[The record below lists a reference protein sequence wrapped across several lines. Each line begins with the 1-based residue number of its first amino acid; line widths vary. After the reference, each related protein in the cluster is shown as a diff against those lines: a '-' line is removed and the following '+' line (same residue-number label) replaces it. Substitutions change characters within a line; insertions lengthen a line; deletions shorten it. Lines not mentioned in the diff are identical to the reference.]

1 MRTSLS
7 LRNHCLTRP
16 GLTVVEV
23 LFAMVI
29 ILGGLVGVAAMIPY
43 AGRQAEESYKITQA
57 LAAGDSALAQFN
69 SSSVLRP
76 RSDAPWLYISEQGSR
91 FATPSLNQFYV
102 NEYNSR
108 LLPPFTFP
116 ATPLAQAVLQNNV
129 IGMGICI
136 DPLFWGYQTTL
147 AGSGNFAKTR
157 FPFYTDVMPNS
168 YDPLGGGGT
177 FFTPRL
183 RRISLYDPS
192 SPISSPTVPP
202 RWLRLP
208 AAIQLATVGGGD
220 LIQAKPEVDRSSAPL
235 RGEYIDSTGAL
246 IQSPTS
252 ASSVSWLATLTP
264 VDETPVIHRELLTGP
279 PTSLAPFVFA
289 PENFNLAVVVFSKRD
304 VRDLNLDPVAGIAA
318 TGILPASER
327 IGFLNGAGGAPLSE
341 WNAGSFDITIEADS
355 KFDSRIKIGDWLML
369 SRTTT
374 VQVNQQIPSAFA
386 DSFRQRHKWYRVI
399 GVNGDSS
406 FPREVRVAGEPWS
419 WTRHEQNILAGGRP
433 GPPLAWPTTAVTLL
447 KNVIQVHER
456 TVNLSLD

>member
-1 MRTSLS
+1 MSTILS
-7 LRNHCLTRP
+7 PRNHFIPRL

-57 LAAGDSALAQFN
+57 IAAGESALAQFN

-76 RSDAPWLYISEQGSR
+76 RHDAPWLYISEQGAR
-91 FATPSLNQFYV
+91 LATPSLTEFYV

-108 LLPPFTFP
+108 LQAPYIAPT
-116 ATPLAQAVLQNNV
+116 TPLAQAVLQNNV

-136 DPLFWGYQTTL
+136 DPLFWGYQTNI

-157 FPFYTDVMPNS
+157 FPFYTEMMPGN
-168 YDPLGGGGT
+168 YDPLGSGSA

-192 SPISSPTVPP
+192 SPFASPSVPP

-220 LIQAKPEVDRSSAPL
+220 LIQANPEVDRSSAPL

-252 ASSVSWLATLTP
+252 AASVSWLATLTP
-264 VDETPVIHRELLTGP
+264 VDETPVINRELLTGST
-279 PTSLAPFVFA
+279 TSLVFA

-304 VRDLNLDPVAGIAA
+304 VRDLNLDPATGIAA
-318 TGILPASER
+318 TGVLPVSER
-327 IGFLNGAGGAPLSE
+327 IGFLNGSGGAPLLE
-341 WNAGSFDITIEADS
+341 WNAGSFDILIEADS
-355 KFDSRIKIGDWLML
+355 KVDPRIKIGDWLML

-374 VQVNQQIPSAFA
+374 VQVNQQVPFAFA

-399 GVNGDSS
+399 GVSGDSS

-419 WTRHEQNILAGGRP
+419 WTRHEQSILAAGR
-433 GPPLAWPTTAVTLL
+433 PLAWPPTAVTLL

-456 TVNLSLD
+456 TVSLSLD